1 MESVFIEN
9 YNLKLE
15 IDYVDMLNY
24 SLTQNEFSLIKKIA
38 IFNNSEENEISN
50 ITLKIHSNMAFIYN
64 YEQLIPVINSQNS
77 YISES
82 IDVHYNYDF
91 FREINERIKTYFFI
105 ELIDENGEKIF
116 TKNLK
121 VSILPFE
128 HWLGTNIYPQL
139 TASYIVPNDIEVK
152 RIVSEAGRKLEEW
165 KGDSNFYS
173 YQANSIEDVRL
184 QVAAIYATLQKENI
198 AYKYPPASFESF
210 GQKIRYP
217 QEIIKFKNGTCLDLT
232 FLFASCLE
240 AVSINPI
247 VIFIKGHA
255 FIGFW
260 LKDQNLIGSYSNDY
274 TDVSKRIS
282 IGTKEIEVV
291 ETTALVNGKDYSFE
305 EAVQIAYQNLDNPYN
320 FECIIDVTSCRHLGI
335 SPVATT
341 SKDNDDFKMDF
352 KEREY
357 ITNAPSTKIEQIK
370 EIDYKLNPREK
381 TDIWSRNLLDLT
393 LRNPLINFRMNQN
406 ALQLMVYD
414 IATLEDELSTS
425 NKFTIINKPENL
437 STTNSSEAFFKAN
450 SIESQ
455 YKDLIDA
462 DFKESRIR
470 SFLTNYM
477 LNKQLKSL
485 YRKAKLALEENG
497 ANSLFLA
504 VGFLTWNDQKNID
517 TNYIAPILLLP
528 LSIERKTAS
537 SNIQLEVSEEEP
549 QLNVTLVE
557 YLKQKFDVDLRY
569 LADLPKDDKG
579 VDIKRLIAAIR
590 HAIMD
595 KKGWDVEE
603 IAVISNF
610 SFKKFVMWNDLKSR
624 KDEIISNSNV
634 EALITGNYKSNR
646 SIEDIDAKKIEKD
659 VKPKDLKVGS
669 LVDSSQL
676 EAIKASEE
684 SSFVLHGPPGTGKSQ
699 TITNMIIHNV
709 NQGKK
714 VLFVAEKK
722 AALEVVKDR
731 LTQLEFEDFVLELH
745 SNTTKKRQFLSK
757 IEKTLSKNMENVSSD
772 IKIKSQNLFEI
783 KNNLSKYVEALH
795 QKHNSG
801 FSVYDLIQRYEQF
814 EKVKSLITI
823 KKDVV
828 KALSINDVSNI
839 KDLLTLIDNSV
850 DKLSFNRVDHPLKPF
865 EISKYS
871 ISKRDNFEY
880 VINDFLESSDRIVDQ
895 LSELFNESNLN
906 KVNIE
911 TLLSYKK
918 VMDMVEKY
926 NGSML
931 INQKIVEP
939 SSIPLKTAFDFAFN
953 VLTNYIL
960 LKEKITSKYTD
971 EILNVKVND
980 LLIDYREIKDS
991 KSLFKNKK
999 IKNLIEILN
1008 SELLQNRILEEEEF
1022 VKDLKEIQEYQK
1034 LRETLQ
1040 KRNENFLET
1049 FGEAWKGR
1057 VTDLENLENLID
1069 FIEEYNIKEFE
1080 KDEQM
1085 KLNEILKLKI
1095 THHNYYKDLKENF
1108 DLFKKNLDSLIDDY
1122 NIDKSYLLTLS
1133 KEKLNNAA
1141 SHWKKGIDDLKTWS
1155 VLNENFIKLEKILQ
1169 TDIKDNFINV
1179 RSEFSIEQQL
1189 MKTLVEQFISYYFSS
1204 NETLDSFNG
1213 FDLKEKIKL
1222 LKEKVEE
1229 FNNLSI
1235 IDTKNQMSLNL
1246 KKKKSNEIYEEDF
1259 LSLQKAIRSKGRGQ
1273 SIRTI
1278 FNQTSNIIQD
1288 VFPIMLMSPLSTA
1301 QYIDPNFPKFDL
1313 IIFDEASQIPT
1324 DISVGA
1330 ISRAKN
1336 CIVVGDPK
1344 QMPPT
1349 SFFGSNNIDETNIEL
1364 EDLESLLD
1372 DCLAANFPEKHLK
1385 WHYRSKHESL
1395 IHFSNRT
1402 YYNSNLLTYPSPTKL
1417 ESQVKFKNIN
1427 GVYRRGNGR
1436 VNEEEAIYIVNLLIN
1451 HLKSE
1456 SKDSMGVVTF
1466 NSQQQNLIENLL
1478 EERLVENTNLD
1489 VKNVNSKESIF
1500 VKNLENVQGDERDII
1515 IFSTTF
1521 GPDEEGKMTMNFG
1534 PLNNEG
1540 GWRRLNVAITR
1551 ARKEMLVISSF
1562 EPEDI
1567 DLNRTKAEGVKGL
1580 KGFLEYARNYK
1591 VLPPI
1596 NRNIVRESNSIITT
1610 LQNKLEDYGYSSQI
1624 NIGNSEFK
1632 IDIGI
1637 LNPKDNNQFILGVL
1651 IDGENYYNSKTS
1663 IDRNIIQPT
1672 MLKSLGWC
1680 LENVWSIDWY
1690 ENKNRE
1696 INKILNKL
1704 KELEEESN

>member
-1 MESVFIEN
+1 MESVFIED
-9 YNLKLE
+9 YNLKLD

-24 SLTQNEFSLIKKIA
+24 SLTQNDFSLIKKIA
-38 IFNNSEENEISN
+38 IFNNSEEDEISN
-50 ITLKIHSNMAFIYN
+50 VKLKVYSNTEFIYN
-64 YEQLIPVINSQNS
+64 YEQLIPVINNQHA
-77 YISES
+77 YVSES
-82 IDVHYNYDF
+82 VDVNYNYDF
-91 FREINERIKTYFFI
+91 FRKINERIKTYFFI
-105 ELIDENGEKIF
+105 ELIDENGNTFF

-121 VSILPFE
+121 ISILPFE

-139 TASYIVPNDIEVK
+139 TASYIVPNDVEVK
-152 RIVSEAGRKLEEW
+152 RIVSEAGKKLEEW

-173 YQANSIEDVRL
+173 YQANSLEDVRL

-198 AYKYPPASFESF
+198 AYKYPPASFEKF

-217 QEIIKFKNGTCLDLT
+217 QEIIKFKNGTCLDLS

-240 AVSINPI
+240 AVNINPI

-260 LKDQNLIGSYSNDY
+260 LKNQNLIGSYSNDY
-274 TDVSKRIS
+274 TDISKRIS
-282 IGTKEIEVV
+282 VGTKEIEVV

-305 EAVQIAYQNLDNPYN
+305 EAVKIACQNLDNPYN
-320 FECIIDVTSCRHLGI
+320 FECIIDITSCRHLGI
-335 SPVATT
+335 SPVVTT
-341 SKDNDDFKMDF
+341 SKDNYNFKMNY
-352 KEREY
+352 KEKDY
-357 ITNAPSTKIEQIK
+357 ITNAPSTKIEKIE
-370 EIDYKLNPREK
+370 EINYKINPREK

-393 LRNPLINFRMNQN
+393 LRNSLINFRMNKS

-425 NKFTIINKPENL
+425 NKFTIIAKPENL
-437 STTNSSEAFFKAN
+437 STTNTSGSFFKAN

-455 YKDLIDA
+455 YKNLIDA
-462 DFKESRIR
+462 DFNEGRIR

-477 LNKQLKSL
+477 LNKQLKDL

-504 VGFLTWNDQKNID
+504 IGFLTWNDQKNID
-517 TNYIAPILLLP
+517 MNYMAPILLLP
-528 LSIERKTAS
+528 LSIERKTAT
-537 SNIQLEVSEEEP
+537 SNIQLELSEDEP

-557 YLKQKFDVDLRY
+557 YLKQKFNIDLRHLVDLPR
-569 LADLPKDDKG
+569 DDKG
-579 VDIKRLIAAIR
+579 IDIKRLIATIR

-603 IAVISNF
+603 IAVVSNF

-624 KDEIISNSNV
+624 KNEIVSNSNV

-646 SIEDIDAKKIEKD
+646 NIEDIDAQKIEKE
-659 VKPKDLKVGS
+659 VEPKNLKVGS

-699 TITNMIIHNV
+699 TITNMIIHNI
-709 NQGKK
+709 NRGKK

-745 SNTTKKRQFLSK
+745 SNTTKKRQFLDK
-757 IEKTLSKNMENVSSD
+757 IEKTLSKNMKNDSAD
-772 IKIKSQNLFEI
+772 IKSKSKKLFEL

-795 QKHNSG
+795 QKHKSG

-814 EKVKSLITI
+814 EEVKSIITI
-823 KKDVV
+823 KKDIVT
-828 KALSINDVSNI
+828 KLTANDIGTI
-839 KDLLTLIDNSV
+839 KDLLILIDNSI
-850 DKLSFNRVDHPLKPF
+850 DKLSFSLDNHPLMPF
-865 EISKYS
+865 KINKYS
-871 ISKRDNFEY
+871 VSKRDNFEY
-880 VINDFLESSDRIVDQ
+880 LINDFVESSNKIVDQ

-906 KVNIE
+906 STNMEALV
-911 TLLSYKK
+911 SYKK
-918 VMDMVEKY
+918 IINMVEKY
-926 NGSML
+926 KGSMTL
-931 INQKIVEP
+931 NKMIIEP
-939 SSIPLKTAFDFAFN
+939 KSISLKTVFEFASS
-953 VLTNYIL
+953 VLTKYIE
-960 LKEKITSKYTD
+960 LKDKINNKYSAET
-971 EILNVKVND
+971 LNIKVSD
-980 LLIDYREIKDS
+980 LLTDYREIKDS

-999 IKNLIEILN
+999 IKNLIDLLN
-1008 SELLQNRILEEEEF
+1008 NELREYRTLDEEEF
-1022 VKDLKEIQEYQK
+1022 ISDLKEIQEFQEMRK
-1034 LRETLQ
+1034 TLQ
-1040 KRNENFLET
+1040 KRNENFLES

-1057 VTDLENLENLID
+1057 LTDLDNLRYLVG
-1069 FIEEYNIKEFE
+1069 FIEKNNITELE
-1080 KDEQM
+1080 KSKQNQI
-1085 KLNEILKLKI
+1085 NEILKLKI
-1095 THHNYYKDLKENF
+1095 SDYNKFKDLKER
-1108 DLFKKNLDSLIDDY
+1108 LDSFEKNIDSLKNDY
-1122 NIDKSYLLTLS
+1122 NIDELYLLTLS
-1133 KEKLNNAA
+1133 IEDLNNIANY
-1141 SHWKKGIDDLKTWS
+1141 WKKGINDLKTWA

-1169 TDIKDNFINV
+1169 TNIKDNFIKLQ
-1179 RSEFSIEQQL
+1179 SEFSIEKQL
-1189 MKTLVEQFISYYFSS
+1189 MKTLVEQFISYYFST

-1213 FDLKEKIKL
+1213 FDLKEKVKL
-1222 LKEKVEE
+1222 LQEKVKE
-1229 FNNLSI
+1229 FNDLSI

-1246 KKKKSNEIYEEDF
+1246 ETKRAKEIYENDF

-1278 FNQTSNIIQD
+1278 FNQTANVIQD
-1288 VFPIMLMSPLSTA
+1288 IFPVMLMSPLSTA

-1349 SFFGSNNIDETNIEL
+1349 NFFGSNNIDENNIEL

-1385 WHYRSKHESL
+1385 WHYRSNHESL

-1402 YYNSNLLTYPSPTKL
+1402 YYNSNLLTYPSSTKL
-1417 ESQVKFKNIN
+1417 DSQVSFKNIN
-1427 GVYRRGNGR
+1427 GIYRRGNGR
-1436 VNEEEAIYIVNLLIN
+1436 INEEEANYIVNLLIN

-1456 SKDSMGVVTF
+1456 SKDSIGVVTF

-1478 EERLVENTNLD
+1478 EEKLIENTDLD
-1489 VKNVNSKESIF
+1489 EKNINSKESIF

-1540 GWRRLNVAITR
+1540 GWRRLNVAVTR

-1567 DLNRTKAEGVKGL
+1567 DLNRTKAEGVKSL
-1580 KGFLEYARNYK
+1580 KGFLEYARNYRI
-1591 VLPPI
+1591 LPPV

-1610 LQNKLEDYGYSSQI
+1610 LQNELEEKGYSSQI

-1637 LNPKDNNQFILGVL
+1637 LNPKNNNQFILGIL

-1663 IDRNIIQPT
+1663 IDRNIIQPS
-1672 MLKSLGWC
+1672 MLKSLGWNI
-1680 LENVWSIDWY
+1680 ENIWSIDWY
-1690 ENKNRE
+1690 ENKKQE
-1696 INKILNKL
+1696 IQKIINKL
-1704 KELEEESN
+1704 KKLEEEI